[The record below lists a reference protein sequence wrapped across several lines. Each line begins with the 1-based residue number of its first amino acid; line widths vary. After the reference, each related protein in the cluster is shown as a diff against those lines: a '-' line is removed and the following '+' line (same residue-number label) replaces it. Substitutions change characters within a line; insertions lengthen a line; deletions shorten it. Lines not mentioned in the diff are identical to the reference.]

1 MTVEFKRVPHYER
14 QIARFMSYYYTFG
27 EKREK
32 LLQDLAWL
40 DHVMNE
46 RKAILGDLKVEGKEA
61 RESFQ
66 QRCFLEHENSVDKR
80 KCTEMSQEIA
90 KLTLKIKNASS
101 EIQRFT
107 DLCKK

>member
-1 MTVEFKRVPHYER
+1 
-14 QIARFMSYYYTFG
+14 
-27 EKREK
+27 
-32 LLQDLAWL
+32 
-40 DHVMNE
+40 MNE

-61 RESFQ
+61 TESFQ

-80 KCTEMSQEIA
+80 KRTEMSQEIA